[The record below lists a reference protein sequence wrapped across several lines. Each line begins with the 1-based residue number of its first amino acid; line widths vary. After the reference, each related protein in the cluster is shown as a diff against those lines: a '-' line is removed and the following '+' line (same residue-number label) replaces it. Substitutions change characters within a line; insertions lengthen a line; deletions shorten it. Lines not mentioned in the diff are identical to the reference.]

1 MGEIRI
7 TEKDY
12 KELQNVLDGYV
23 SELSKLDVNS
33 NEYRNLKHQLDNKAC
48 GLYLLQEHEII
59 CNEFDIGN
67 VMIENNILTC
77 IYDNKIH
84 KYKMLKRKA
93 TKGELVYITNAED
106 TCPFGKRYIGRAFYI
121 SSDEDK
127 CKLAKNHVVIYTNG
141 FNTGWCL
148 YDDQYVVLEEINQ

>member
-1 MGEIRI
+1 MNLQI
-7 TEKDY
+7 TENEY
-12 KELQNVLDGYV
+12 KKLESILDGYV
-23 SELSKLDVNS
+23 YELSKLDVNS

-67 VMIENNILTC
+67 TMVENNILTC

-93 TKGELVYITNAED
+93 TKGELVYITSADN
-106 TCPFGKRYIGRAFYI
+106 TCPFNERYIGRCFYV
-121 SSDEDK
+121 SSDQSK
-127 CKLAKNHVVIYTNG
+127 CESIKDHVVIYANDLDIG
-141 FNTGWCL
+141 GWCL
-148 YDDQYVVLEEINQ
+148 YNDQYVVLEEIQ